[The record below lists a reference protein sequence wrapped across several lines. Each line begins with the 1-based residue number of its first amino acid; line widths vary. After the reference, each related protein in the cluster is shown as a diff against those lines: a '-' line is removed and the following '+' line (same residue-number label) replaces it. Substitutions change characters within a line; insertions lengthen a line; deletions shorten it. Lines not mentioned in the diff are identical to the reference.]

1 MARAAPADHIGRR
14 FKLRELYILSAV
26 VQRGSMA
33 KAAAHLAMS
42 QPAVSEAIASL
53 EATLKVR
60 LLDRGPRGIEP
71 TIYAQALLRRGT
83 VVFDELSQGLRD
95 IEYLADPA
103 VGEVRIGC
111 PESLAAG
118 FVPAMIEEF
127 SRRHPQVTFDVVDTA
142 IAALE
147 FRELRERRIDLML
160 GRIPRDF
167 ADDEITVDNL
177 FDDRLLVVASAESR
191 WARRRKIAPAELL
204 DEPWIL
210 APPSN
215 VVRLLFIEA
224 FRARGLEPP
233 GATVTSNSMNVRM
246 HLLASGRFLTFI
258 AESLLRQNAR
268 RWSLKALPVDLG
280 VQQLTVGV
288 ATLRNRTLSATA
300 QLFIDHL
307 KGAALERAA

>member
-1 MARAAPADHIGRR
+1 MTKASDHIGRR

-26 VQRGSMA
+26 VERGSMA
-33 KAAAHLAMS
+33 QAAAHLAMS

-53 EATLKVR
+53 EASLKVR

-71 TIYAQALLRRGT
+71 TIYAQALLKRGT
-83 VVFDELSQGLRD
+83 VVFDELRLGLRD
-95 IEYLADPA
+95 LEYLADPA
-103 VGEVRIGC
+103 SGEVRIGC

-118 FVPAMIEEF
+118 FVPAMIDAF
-127 SRRHPQVTFDVVDTA
+127 SRRHPQVTFDVVDTNV
-142 IAALE
+142 AALE

-167 ADDEITVDNL
+167 ADDEVTVDNL
-177 FDDRLLVVASAESR
+177 FDDKLLVVASAESR

-204 DEPWIL
+204 NEPWIL
-210 APPSN
+210 APPNN

-224 FRARGLEPP
+224 FRTHGLEAPR
-233 GATVTSNSMNVRM
+233 ATVTSNSINVRM
-246 HLLASGRFLTFI
+246 HLLASGRFVTFI

-280 VQQLTVGV
+280 TQQLTVAV
-288 ATLRNRTLSATA
+288 ATLRNRTLSPTA
-300 QLFIDHL
+300 RLFLDHI
-307 KGAALERAA
+307 KAASRQIR

>member
-1 MARAAPADHIGRR
+1 
-14 FKLRELYILSAV
+14 V
-26 VQRGSMA
+26 VERGSMA

-53 EATLKVR
+53 EGTLKVR

-71 TIYAQALLRRGT
+71 TIYAQALLKRGT
-83 VVFDELSQGLRD
+83 VVVDELSQGLRD
-95 IEYLADPA
+95 IAYLADPA
-103 VGEVRIGC
+103 TGEVRIGC

-118 FVPAMIEEF
+118 FVPAMIDAF
-127 SRRHPQVTFDVVDTA
+127 SRRHPQVTFDVVDSN

-160 GRIPRDF
+160 GRIPSDF
-167 ADDEITVDNL
+167 ADDDIVVDNL
-177 FDDRLLVVASAESR
+177 FDDRLLVVGSTENR

-204 DEPWIL
+204 NEPWIL

-224 FRARGLEPP
+224 FRVHGLEAPP
-233 GATVTSNSMNVRM
+233 ATVTSNSMNLRM
-246 HLLASGRFLTFI
+246 HLLGSGRFLTFI

-280 VQQLTVGV
+280 VQQLTVAV
-288 ATLRNRTLSATA
+288 ATLRNRTLSPTA
-300 QLFIDHL
+300 QLFIDHI
-307 KGAALERAA
+307 KAAAQ

>member
-1 MARAAPADHIGRR
+1 MARANPADHIGRR

-26 VQRGSMA
+26 VERGSMA

-60 LLDRGPRGIEP
+60 LLDRGPHGIEP
-71 TIYAQALLRRGT
+71 TIFAQALLKRGT

-103 VGEVRIGC
+103 TGEVRIGC

-118 FVPAMIEEF
+118 FVPAMIDEF
-127 SRRHPQVTFDVVDTA
+127 SRRHPQVSFDVVDTN

-160 GRIPRDF
+160 GRIPKDF
-167 ADDEITVDNL
+167 ADDEIAVDSL
-177 FDDRLLVVASAESR
+177 FDDRLLVVASADNR

-204 DEPWIL
+204 SEPWIL

-215 VVRLLFIEA
+215 VVRSLFIEA
-224 FRARGLEPP
+224 FRAHGLEAPR
-233 GATVTSNSMNVRM
+233 ATVTSNSMNVRM

-258 AESLLRQNAR
+258 AESLLKQNAK

-280 VQQLTVGV
+280 TQQLTVAV
-288 ATLRNRTLSATA
+288 ATLRNRTLSPTA
-300 QLFIDHL
+300 RLFL
-307 KGAALERAA
+307 KNVRAASQ

>member
-1 MARAAPADHIGRR
+1 MAKADPADHIGRR
-14 FKLRELYILSAV
+14 VKLRELYILSAV
-26 VQRGSMA
+26 VERGSMA

-53 EATLKVR
+53 EATLAVR

-71 TIYAQALLRRGT
+71 TIYGQALLRRGT
-83 VVFDELSQGLRD
+83 VVFDELAQGIRD
-95 IEYLADPA
+95 IESLADPA
-103 VGEVRIGC
+103 TGEVRIGC

-142 IAALE
+142 VAALE

-160 GRIPRDF
+160 GRIPKDF
-167 ADDEITVDNL
+167 ADDAIAVDNL
-177 FDDRLLVVASAESR
+177 FDDPLLVVGSADGR

-215 VVRLLFIEA
+215 VVRQLFIAA
-224 FRARGLEPP
+224 FRAHGLDAP

-246 HLLASGRFLTFI
+246 HLLAGGRFLTFI
-258 AESLLRQNAR
+258 AESLLRQNAK

-280 VQQLTVGV
+280 GQQLTVAV
-288 ATLRNRTLSATA
+288 ATLRNRTLNPTA
-300 QLFIDHL
+300 RLFIDHL
-307 KGAALERAA
+307 KAAAR